1 MEKVARTA
9 KDMTSEE
16 RQIYKKFLRQKS
28 ILEKKA
34 LEERYE
40 EAWNS
45 AKKAAELLYTKFRA
59 ERVLVFGSLTDRS
72 RFNKWS
78 DIDIAVSGLADE
90 IFFKAVAEVTS
101 LDSKFKIDLIDLD
114 NCAASLKERIDREGV
129 RM

>member
-1 MEKVARTA
+1 MAKTA
-9 KDMTSEE
+9 KDMTFEE
-16 RQIYKKFLRQKS
+16 LQIYKKFLRQRS
-28 ILEKKA
+28 MLEKEA
-34 LEERYE
+34 LKNRYE
-40 EAWNS
+40 EAWNA

-78 DIDIAVSGLADE
+78 DIDIAVSGLVDE
-90 IFFKAVAEVTS
+90 LFFKAVAEVTS

-129 RM
+129 LL

>member
-1 MEKVARTA
+1 MARTA